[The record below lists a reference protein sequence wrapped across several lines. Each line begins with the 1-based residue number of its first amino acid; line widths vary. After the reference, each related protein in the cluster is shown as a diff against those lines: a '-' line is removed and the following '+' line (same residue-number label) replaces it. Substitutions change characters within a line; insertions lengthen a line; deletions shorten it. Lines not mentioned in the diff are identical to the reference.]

1 MNTIV
6 EITKEEKKTLYS
18 AFVKAQSEIPK
29 VIRDA
34 NNPYFNSK
42 YLTLEGLIEVVK
54 KAFANN
60 GLAFSQ
66 EPTTIEINNKIYVQ
80 IVTNII
86 HESGVEF
93 PPKVFQMPVS
103 KTGEQAIGSAITYAK
118 RYALQSI
125 VGISADEDDD
135 ANSAVGLTENR
146 YKQPAKKQ
154 QKASV
159 QHCCKCGKEIENR
172 PVGNTTYYD
181 YSLKNLGGYY
191 CKECG
196 QAKKRELETGQKE
209 IVA

>member
-1 MNTIV
+1 MNTI
-6 EITKEEKKTLYS
+6 EITKEEKKILYS

-54 KAFANN
+54 KAFSNN

-135 ANSAVGLTENR
+135 ANSAVGLTTTNK
-146 YKQPAKKQ
+146 YQKPVAKKQ
-154 QKASV
+154 NL
-159 QHCCKCGKEIENR
+159 QHCSKCGKEIENR